1 MRRPIPIPSILG
13 FSAGVLL
20 AAAAARAGSPTSDWD
35 RLRSLVGSW
44 QGKSPEGPV
53 SVTYTLVSNGTALM
67 EQLDGNHDTHM
78 VTMYTP
84 DGAVLL
90 ATHYCSAGNQP
101 RMRAKA
107 SPDGKSVDF
116 QFVDVSNAKGSADEV
131 MQRLVVTFVDADH
144 FDQQWT
150 SRGADGQEHTSLF
163 QYTRRR
169 P

>member
-1 MRRPIPIPSILG
+1 MRRFILG
-13 FSAGVLL
+13 LSAATLL
-20 AAAAARAGSPTSDWD
+20 AAAAAVSAGTSPSDWD
-35 RLRSLVGSW
+35 RLKSLVGSW
-44 QGKSPEGPV
+44 QGTAEGQPV
-53 SVTYTLVSNGTALM
+53 AVTYTLVSNGTALM
-67 EQLDGNHDTHM
+67 EQLDGQHDTHM

-107 SPDGKSVDF
+107 SPDGKSIDF
-116 QFVDVSNAKGSADEV
+116 QFVDVANARGSSDEV

-144 FDQQWT
+144 FNQQWT
-150 SRGADGQEHTSLF
+150 SRGSDGKEHTSVF

-169 P
+169 SP